1 LLVAEKLGNRR
12 VTGTEQYYTPR
23 DLAKSLVHSAFDKL
37 PPIADTTFLEPAAG
51 NGSFVAALREL
62 GAKEVI
68 AIDRY
73 PAAPGIRAE
82 NFLESQLPQTN
93 LVTIT
98 NPPFGRNNAL
108 SIPFFNHAA
117 KFSHTICFLV
127 PRSWRKWSVTNRLDL
142 SFHLVRDTD
151 VFVSY
156 EDPAGQPIR
165 DKNGLRTCFQI
176 WQRKQTPREKVIVP
190 DNQLVQKCAPDQA
203 DVALRVF
210 GYGCGK
216 VLKDFERVPNTT
228 LMFLKINDRGA
239 ADFLPDLE
247 FSRFSE
253 NTAYTQALAF
263 TEINYLLNEAVFND
277 PFHIE
282 RTED

>member
-1 LLVAEKLGNRR
+1 MLVEKLGNRR
-12 VTGTEQYYTPR
+12 VTGTEQFYTPR
-23 DLAKSLVHSAFDKL
+23 HLAHSLAESALYYL
-37 PPIADTTFLEPAAG
+37 PPVAETVFLEPAAG

-62 GAKEVI
+62 GAKNVI

-73 PAAPGIRAE
+73 PAAPGIRNE
-82 NFLESQLPQTN
+82 DFLDSELPNEN
-93 LVTIT
+93 LVTLT

-117 KFSHTICFLV
+117 KFSQTICFLV

-142 SFHLVRDTD
+142 RFHLVHDTD

-156 EDPAGQPIR
+156 EDKDGKPIR
-165 DKNGLRTCFQI
+165 EKNGLRTCFQI
-176 WQRKQTPREKVIVP
+176 WQRKQTLREKVQVP
-190 DNQLVQKCAPDQA
+190 DNRLVEKCAPVNA
-203 DVALRVF
+203 DVAIRVF
-210 GYGCGK
+210 GYGCGN
-216 VLKDFERVPNTT
+216 VLSDFDRVPNTT
-228 LMFLKINDRGA
+228 LMFLKINDRRAG
-239 ADFLPDLE
+239 DCLPNLE

-263 TEINYLLNEAVFND
+263 TEINYLLNEALYED

-282 RTED
+282 RDEH